1 MRGRWLLACGVL
13 FGCWACG
20 ASGSSGAQLRAGQA
34 DEASWGELAALLPGG
49 ADECVLA
56 RPSALAAGLGEI
68 YGPISRAEN
77 WIWPREARIA
87 AYARA
92 GWHSAGHKRW
102 LILLR
107 FEGPAAELRAWVDR
121 EAGLELVWEDAAA
134 VSCDAERCPILASF
148 IDARTLR
155 LVQGAIPAQITAR
168 APLSVCAELVA
179 RHPRAIE
186 LSRRRADTPALGTVL
201 GVPLETRAWTMAG
214 ASSAAFQRIETMNDE
229 DTAQRALERDACR
242 ELWGGGIT
250 ELDAQ
255 CERTRDG
262 LELRTSA
269 RVRWEDLRLRR
280 DDALRHAR
288 ARRYADALERVRAD
302 DAVAL
307 DDLAD
312 VWRELGVRR
321 TLLDTSGA
329 DPRAGALTLLR
340 FLGRALER
348 HPDEP
353 RLRALRRELMSRAQV
368 TGADMPAM
376 TPP

>member
-1 MRGRWLLACGVL
+1 MG
-13 FGCWACG
+13 
-20 ASGSSGAQLRAGQA
+20 QL
-34 DEASWGELAALLPGG
+34 DEAGLAELAALLPGG

-56 RPSALAAGLGEI
+56 RPSGLGPALGEI
-68 YGPISRAEN
+68 YGPISRAEL
-77 WIWPREARIA
+77 WVWPRPARVT
-87 AYARA
+87 AYAKA
-92 GWHSAGHKRW
+92 GWHAAGHKRW
-102 LILLR
+102 LTLLR
-107 FEGPAAELRAWVDR
+107 FAGRAGELRAWVDQK
-121 EAGLELVWEDAAA
+121 AGLELVWENPAA

-148 IDARTLR
+148 VDAHTLR
-155 LVQGAIPAQITAR
+155 LVQGAIPAQIVER
-168 APLSVCAELVA
+168 AQLSACAELAA

-186 LSRRRADTPALGTVL
+186 IAYRRAETPALGTVL
-201 GVPLETRAWTMAG
+201 GVPLETRAWTTAG
-214 ASSAAFQRIETMNDE
+214 PSSATFQRIETMNDE

-242 ELWGGGIT
+242 ELWGAGIT

-280 DDALRHAR
+280 DDAARHAR
-288 ARRYADALERVRAD
+288 ARRYADALERARPD

-307 DDLAD
+307 DDLED
-312 VWRELGVRR
+312 VWRELSVRR

-329 DPRAGALTLLR
+329 DPRPAALALLR
-340 FLGRALER
+340 FVGRALER

-368 TGADMPAM
+368 TAADMPAM